1 MSNKMSLVAPRCV
14 IRPRGKVIGVD
25 IDEVL
30 CPFLTPMMKWKGF
43 EPLEG
48 ADFVPYVYSQILK
61 ISEDESQQM
70 VRDFYETEEFAN
82 LNPIMGAK
90 AGVAYLKGRGHR
102 LYAVTGRQSLVR
114 KKTESWLDKHF
125 PYVFEDLVLTNSYTP
140 YEVSKSDICRALNIG
155 LMIDDNLQI
164 CMDCESQHIRSVNF
178 IGDPVYP
185 WCKDNEIAVRRW
197 DDIIC
202 STIV

>member
-1 MSNKMSLVAPRCV
+1 MSLVAPRCV
-14 IRPRGKVIGVD
+14 IRPRSKVIAVD

-30 CPFLTPMMKWKGF
+30 CPFLKPMMKWKGF
-43 EPLEG
+43 EPLEVT
-48 ADFVPYVYSQILK
+48 DFVPYVYSQILK
-61 ISEDESQQM
+61 ISEDESQKM

-82 LNPIMGAK
+82 LKPIMGAQ
-90 AGVAYLKGRGHR
+90 AGIAYLKGRGHR
-102 LYAVTGRQSLVR
+102 LYAVTGRQSSVR
-114 KKTESWLDKHF
+114 TKTETWLDTHF
-125 PYVFEDLVLTNSYTP
+125 PYAFDDLVITNSYTP
-140 YEVSKSDICRALNIG
+140 CEISKSDICRALNIG
-155 LMIDDNLQI
+155 LIIDDNLRI

-185 WCKDNEIAVRRW
+185 WCQDNEIAVRRW